1 MEELLARPDNSYK
14 ACRSQENKLHRG
26 LEKQKTA
33 DELFARPTTVSIG
46 DCPSFRFRFKA
57 GHRPWSAPN
66 TYRGSVVRLNEG
78 APFQRVTSPEEPAS
92 GRPRNSF
99 SSLLPSY
106 SKVGFNPQGS
116 SRYLLGRGAEPGK
129 HKLGYTVTLKST
141 AGQRLPSLLSYER
154 LWGTGGRWDYL
165 TEENAPRCVTFFGGT
180 AHLFGRPDCFQCRWR
195 CDSDWANE
203 SE

>member
-1 MEELLARPDNSYK
+1 M
-14 ACRSQENKLHRG
+14 
-26 LEKQKTA
+26 
-33 DELFARPTTVSIG
+33 
-46 DCPSFRFRFKA
+46 
-57 GHRPWSAPN
+57 
-66 TYRGSVVRLNEG
+66 VRLNEG

-195 CDSDWANE
+195 CDSAWPMSRSKCRTRE
-203 SE
+203 VS